1 MSDLIKTDRI
11 ETLKNRMLSLPRYAS
26 IEQAKIIT
34 DTYKEHEGEPRI
46 MQRAYSLKN
55 ALEKINISVEP
66 EELIVGNRTAGVRY
80 GVVFPESGSTWV
92 DKEFET
98 LPTRPQDKFNV
109 NEDDIKYF
117 RDVIYPY

>member
-46 MQRAYSLKN
+46 MQRA
-55 ALEKINISVEP
+55 
-66 EELIVGNRTAGVRY
+66 
-80 GVVFPESGSTWV
+80 
-92 DKEFET
+92 
-98 LPTRPQDKFNV
+98 
-109 NEDDIKYF
+109 
-117 RDVIYPY
+117 

>member
-66 EELIVGNRTAGVRY
+66 EELIVPSITV
-80 GVVFPESGSTWV
+80 T
-92 DKEFET
+92 T
-98 LPTRPQDKFNV
+98 LL
-109 NEDDIKYF
+109 
-117 RDVIYPY
+117 

>member
-66 EELIVGNRTAGVRY
+66 EELIVGN
-80 GVVFPESGSTWV
+80 S
-92 DKEFET
+92 
-98 LPTRPQDKFNV
+98 
-109 NEDDIKYF
+109 
-117 RDVIYPY
+117 